1 MGIHVNGVY
10 VVGGNCNEK
19 GNIIRIY
26 KHKYECYYYF
36 TIKGNR
42 RHGYF
47 ADGSPFSKSL
57 IFYGYDDFI
66 KLKKN
71 KGEND
76 MDEKIV
82 VLRNDKA
89 VTATKY
95 MDGKKVNSA
104 TAKCHPDDKFDFNVD
119 AKIAVDRLIRE
130 NNNTDRKTIYK
141 TLGEAK
147 EEIKQKVDKLKGK
160 ISFEVTSNFWDSF
173 KKGKIQVR
181 VTSKNIK
188 SFLQIA
194 KNKGIEWCSKGKFNP
209 FDSYDFSKVY
219 SKVYLEYKPK
229 GESIDNGLKY
239 SNYRGKDKVIVDWNE
254 ILSLLPNRT
263 VYSNDFDW
271 DKFLNGEVTVQM
283 SKEDSVYFFWQFCFA
298 KLTSYFSG
306 IEKEFYDFKDYNPFM
321 NFVFTLNKNDSIW
334 CKMKDGKLVF
344 CKAYGLSPIIPLYK
358 YNGKKI

>member
-57 IFYGYDDFI
+57 IFYGYDDSI
-66 KLKKN
+66 KLKEN

-104 TAKCHPDDKFDFNVD
+104 TAKCHPDDKFDFNVG

-147 EEIKQKVDKLKGK
+147 EEIKQKVDKLKEK

-209 FDSYDFSKVY
+209 FDSYDF

-283 SKEDSVYFFWQFCFA
+283 SKEDSVYFFWQFCFV

-358 YNGKKI
+358 YNGKRF